1 MLPELKTERRV
12 DAQLQRHRLRHIGFV
27 GAMIVALA
35 IMAGWGGEHSSA
47 ADTGPSTQTRG
58 FNLDHCII
66 DARQILSGGPAKDG
80 IPALTAP
87 KVVPVA
93 DADFPEARGQVVGV
107 VIGEQARAYPI
118 GILDWHEAIN
128 DTLGGVPIVV
138 THCPLC
144 RSSLVFRRDVGGKV
158 REFGISGL
166 LYQSNVLL
174 YDRQARTKDE
184 SLWSQAAMTAV
195 CGTAAKLGLRLELVD
210 STLTTFG
217 DWRTQHPD
225 STVVS
230 LETGYDRPY
239 RQQAYSGYFGS
250 DRLMFPVANRTD
262 RRPDLRD
269 KDMVLVVMI
278 GDQMKAYPYADLK
291 ADTDHLIE
299 DDLGGLGLRIE
310 YQAGSG
316 RVDVETV
323 TLPGEKPVS
332 VQKAYMFWF
341 TYDSNYP
348 QGQVYNPARPGT
360 NTESGRSHH
369 WRRSTSW

>member
-1 MLPELKTERRV
+1 MLPDLKTESRV
-12 DAQLQRHRLRHIGFV
+12 GAQPQPQRQRLRNIGFV
-27 GAMIVALA
+27 GAVIVALA
-35 IMAGWGGEHSSA
+35 IIAGWGGVQSSA
-47 ADTGPSTQTRG
+47 AAPGRLSPQIRG
-58 FNLDHCII
+58 VNLTNCII
-66 DARQILSGGPAKDG
+66 DARQILSGGPPKDG

-87 KVVPVA
+87 KVVRVT
-93 DADFPEARGQVVGV
+93 DAGFPTEDGQVVGV
-107 VIGEQARAYPI
+107 VIGSEARAYPI

-144 RSSLVFRRDVGGKV
+144 RSSLVFRRDIGGKV

-184 SLWSQAAMTAV
+184 SLWSQAGMKAV
-195 CGTAAKLGLRLELVD
+195 CGPAAKSGLKLELVD

-250 DRLMFPVANRTD
+250 DRLMFPVANRTE

-269 KDMVLVVMI
+269 KDMVLVVTV
-278 GDQMKAYPYADLK
+278 GDQMKAYPYADLRT
-291 ADTDHLIE
+291 DEDHLVE
-299 DDLGGLGLRIE
+299 DDLGGMTLRME
-310 YQAGSG
+310 YLAASG
-316 RVDVETV
+316 KVDVEAV
-323 TLPGEKPVS
+323 NRPGVKPTP

-341 TYDSNYP
+341 AYDSHYP
-348 QGQVYNPARPGT
+348 QGLVYSPVGARN
-360 NTESGRSHH
+360 NTE
-369 WRRSTSW
+369 

>member
-1 MLPELKTERRV
+1 MLPDLKTVSRV
-12 DAQLQRHRLRHIGFV
+12 DAQPPRQRLRNIGSV
-27 GAMIVALA
+27 GSLIVALA
-35 IMAGWGGEHSSA
+35 IMTGWGGEQSSA
-47 ADTGPSTQTRG
+47 ADTGPLSTQASS
-58 FNLDHCII
+58 FNLADCII
-66 DARQILSGGPAKDG
+66 DVRQILSGGPPKDG

-87 KVVPVA
+87 NVLPVA
-93 DADFPEARGQVVGV
+93 DADFPAEDGQVVGV
-107 VIGEQARAYPI
+107 VIGSEARAYPI

-174 YDRQARTKDE
+174 YDRQANTEDE
-184 SLWSQAAMTAV
+184 SLWSQVGMKAV
-195 CGTAAKLGLRLELVD
+195 CGPAAKSRLTLELVD

-217 DWRTQHPD
+217 DWKATHPD

-250 DRLMFPVANRTD
+250 DRLMFPVKSRTS
-262 RRPDLRD
+262 RRPDLKD
-269 KDMVLVVMI
+269 KDMVLVVMV

-291 ADTDHLIE
+291 SDADHLVE
-299 DDLGGLGLRIE
+299 DNVGSVALRIE

-316 RVDVETV
+316 GVHVETV
-323 TLPGEKPVS
+323 TLPGGKPVS

-341 TYDSNYP
+341 TYDSHYP
-348 QGQVYNPARPGT
+348 QGVIYNPVGTRT
-360 NTESGRSHH
+360 NTE
-369 WRRSTSW
+369 